1 MDPRVLKPEEL
12 VRVETEHGLTL
23 LEASEIVRR
32 MDQDSSGPFDPVE
45 REAIVFLGAA
55 WKSGIITQGYFDE
68 LIGRKLPH

>member
-12 VRVETEHGLTL
+12 AQAEAQHGLTL
-23 LEASEIVRR
+23 LEASEIVRG
-32 MDQDSSGPFDPVE
+32 MDQNSADPFDPME

-55 WKSGIITQGYFDE
+55 WKSGIITQDYFDE